1 MKLVIMVVTWS
12 ALADGAGYVG
22 IYEGME
28 QCKQMQAVYQQHVD
42 ESAIMVCEPV
52 RRLEPVIVPPPRP
65 TTLSRP

>member
-22 IYEGME
+22 LYETME
-28 QCKQMQAVYQQHVD
+28 QCKQMQAVYQRHVD

-52 RRLEPVIVPPPRP
+52 RRL
-65 TTLSRP
+65 